1 MQKQVSL
8 TAIPA
13 FGKLGLLLGTALA
26 AVPVSLP
33 RLFLS
38 FLKIGAIVFGSG
50 YVLLAFLRTE
60 FIERLHWLTEKQLI
74 DAVAVGQFTPGPVF
88 TTATFIGYLVAGV
101 PGALLA
107 TIGIFLPGFALV
119 ALSGRLLPKLRHS
132 VWVAAILDGVVVGSL
147 ALMAVVA
154 WQLGRAAIVDWRT
167 LTILIASSIVVLRF
181 RVNPAFV
188 IAGAGMIG
196 WLLLKS

>member
-1 MQKQVSL
+1 
-8 TAIPA
+8 
-13 FGKLGLLLGTALA
+13 LLLGTAA
-26 AVPVSLP
+26 VAVPVSML

-88 TTATFIGYLVAGV
+88 TTATFIGYLVAGI

-107 TIGIFLPGFALV
+107 TLGVFLPGFALV
-119 ALSGRLLPKLRHS
+119 ALSGRLLPKLRRS
-132 VWVAAILDGVVVGSL
+132 VWAAATLDGVVVGSL

-167 LTILIASSIVVLRF
+167 FTILIASSVVLRF
-181 RVNPAFV
+181 RVNSAWV

-196 WLLLKS
+196 WLLS